1 MIKTNT
7 NSKKGFTIIEVV
19 LVLAI
24 AGLIF
29 LMVFLALPAMQA
41 SQRDTERRN
50 ALSLFASQLTQ
61 YSANNRGKVPSTDAE
76 WESFMK
82 AYLVKPKTA
91 DAKAEAVMNGES
103 SLGYEFDASDSEFV
117 DPDGTSYGWKFV
129 EELKSNS
136 DAVTVKATSIDH
148 IIYIYSNATCEG
160 EAIVPSTGKRKV
172 AFQYK
177 LEGAGVYCGHN

>member
-61 YSANNRGKVPSTDAE
+61 YSANNRGKVPSTDDE
-76 WESFMK
+76 WENFMK
-82 AYLVKPKTA
+82 NYLVKPKA
-91 DAKAEAVMNGES
+91 ANAKAEATSDN
-103 SLGYEFDASDSEFV
+103 LGFEFDANDSEFV
-117 DPDGTSYGWKFV
+117 DPDGTSYGWKFKQ
-129 EELKSNS
+129 ELASNS
-136 DAVTVKATSIDH
+136 DAVTISATSIDH

-160 EAIVPSTGKRKV
+160 EAIVPSTGKRKI